1 MEYADE
7 PPLVFSPLSEEDYC
21 RFYRLEM
28 DAFGE
33 DAGFYLS
40 RLRTNHH
47 VLELGCGSGRLTR
60 LLAGSCKAIT
70 AVDISSEM
78 IRLAGLQPLANVSYH
93 RQDMLEISFGH
104 QFDVIVIPYNTLNL
118 LGSAWSVSTCL
129 RLCRHHLAADGRLL
143 LHLYHPDA
151 RLLESQ
157 GEKFFQFAI
166 HNLADGGKLIKET
179 LKSYNGDSELLT
191 LEERYRDRPQKP
203 GSVNRDLRRIL
214 TLFAPQLRRWQSL
227 LHDSGFSAP
236 LFHGDFDGAPFIAG
250 TTALLVDA
258 SP

>member
-28 DAFGE
+28 DAFDR

-40 RLRTNHH
+40 RLHANHH

-60 LLAGSCKAIT
+60 LLAGACKTLT

-78 IRLAGLQPLANVSYH
+78 IRLAKLHPLPNACYH
-93 RQDMLEISFGH
+93 RQDMLEISFGRL
-104 QFDVIVIPYNTLNL
+104 FDAIVIPYNTLNL
-118 LGSAWSVSTCL
+118 LGSAESVRTCL
-129 RLCRHHLAADGRLL
+129 RRCRHHLAAGGRLL
-143 LHLYHPDA
+143 FHLYHPDA
-151 RLLESQ
+151 KILESQ
-157 GEKFFQFAI
+157 GEKFFQFTI
-166 HNLADGGKLIKET
+166 HTLADGGKLIKET
-179 LKSYNGDSELLT
+179 LKSYDGESELLT

-203 GSVNRDLRRIL
+203 GSVNRDLRHVL
-214 TLFAPQLRRWQSL
+214 TLFAPQLHRWQSL
-227 LHDSGFSAP
+227 LHGSGFTAP
-236 LFHGDFDGAPFIAG
+236 LFHGDFDGAPFIAD

-258 SP
+258 SI